1 VSQAGIAQLVEH
13 LICNQ
18 GVGGSSP
25 SAGTNTLE
33 KSSQFERQ
41 PEVSRNQQTGVST
54 MADRELIAAIILAGL
69 LARNTGASADELA
82 PSAIEAADKLRA
94 ALEGSPKLSGPVG
107 FTSQN
112 DDEPPPGTP

>member
-1 VSQAGIAQLVEH
+1 
-13 LICNQ
+13 
-18 GVGGSSP
+18 
-25 SAGTNTLE
+25 
-33 KSSQFERQ
+33 
-41 PEVSRNQQTGVST
+41 

-69 LARNTGASADELA
+69 LARNTSASPDELA

-112 DDEPPPGTP
+112 NEDEPPPGTP

>member
-1 VSQAGIAQLVEH
+1 
-13 LICNQ
+13 
-18 GVGGSSP
+18 
-25 SAGTNTLE
+25 
-33 KSSQFERQ
+33 
-41 PEVSRNQQTGVST
+41 

-69 LARNTGASADELA
+69 LARNTGASADDLA

-112 DDEPPPGTP
+112 DDEPPPGTPWEKTKTDRRTASFDSRAAIIFFEKGPGLKPPCQ

>member
-1 VSQAGIAQLVEH
+1 
-13 LICNQ
+13 
-18 GVGGSSP
+18 
-25 SAGTNTLE
+25 
-33 KSSQFERQ
+33 
-41 PEVSRNQQTGVST
+41 

-69 LARNTGASADELA
+69 LARNGSASADDLA

-94 ALEGSPKLSGPVG
+94 ALEGSPKLTGPVG